1 MIFEFT
7 EITLSTTGLG
17 CINAVIYSFSVNIRY
32 MHENESPR
40 LQETF
45 LVFLY
50 GELYVDFEE
59 GSTSHLRL
67 QIAVSWNRSNVLQV
81 L

>member
-1 MIFEFT
+1 
-7 EITLSTTGLG
+7 
-17 CINAVIYSFSVNIRY
+17 
-32 MHENESPR
+32 MHENESPPA
-40 LQETF
+40 LETF